1 MTADNLSAAGTQAA
15 RCLSE
20 LAPPDSTAAVW
31 DWSVSIL
38 CEAPSHGSPWCELS
52 VKHDFDCK
60 NGIQHSRRLC
70 AVAVRILNLESKAVK
85 DRPQPAK
92 HGRSRPIFRGILVCA
107 HSITAMAHYCDVV
120 GIDLGTTRSS
130 IAVWDGTQVSMPISA
145 HMTIYSAPL
154 SVPWKRKALAAI
166 GASMLQQR
174 QGVQGLSENVLFP
187 GACNRQREWRQHHP
201 LMGLLHRCQ
210 HQKGRQGDFQYHFIE
225 LGPYSFAYRRA
236 SRLASSDRI

>member
-1 MTADNLSAAGTQAA
+1 M
-15 RCLSE
+15 
-20 LAPPDSTAAVW
+20 ST
-31 DWSVSIL
+31 
-38 CEAPSHGSPWCELS
+38 
-52 VKHDFDCK
+52 HDFDCK

-174 QGVQGLSENVLFP
+174 QGVQGLSE
-187 GACNRQREWRQHHP
+187 
-201 LMGLLHRCQ
+201 
-210 HQKGRQGDFQYHFIE
+210 K
-225 LGPYSFAYRRA
+225 RA
-236 SRLASSDRI
+236 SFQVHVIANESGDNTTPSWVCYIDANTRRVGKVISNTTSLNLVRTPLHTGAHHISPLATEFSALVLLMLAPIPIRSAVPS